1 MTLFPNIDHQYL
13 SQTVLYNMVLD
24 TDVQNAHMK
33 SLFRHCGFTA
43 AAATLL
49 TQCDGCTNPEAVRK
63 CNARMPQIE
72 NLGAMFGGPFCFDSD
87 LIRCQARA
95 FVMART

>member
-1 MTLFPNIDHQYL
+1 MI
-13 SQTVLYNMVLD
+13 LD

-49 TQCDGCTNPEAVRK
+49 IQCYGCMNSEVVRT
-63 CNARMPQIE
+63 CNARMPQIID
-72 NLGAMFGGPFCFDSD
+72 LGAIFDGPFCFDSD

-95 FVMART
+95 FVMSRT